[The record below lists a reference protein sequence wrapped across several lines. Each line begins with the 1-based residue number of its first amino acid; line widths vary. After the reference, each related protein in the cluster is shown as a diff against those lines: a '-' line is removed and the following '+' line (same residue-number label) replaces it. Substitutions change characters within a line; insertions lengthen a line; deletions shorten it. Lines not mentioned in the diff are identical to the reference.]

1 MIDSC
6 FKYRRVLSIILGFVL
21 VSGIFT
27 SCDKGPIDVL
37 YIFGVITENTATAD
51 VKDPEIHE
59 TYVTLL
65 SELNNELAAL
75 MNSTES
81 TILGT
86 GATFKITEGVELEP
100 RDLRSEDEKKIAVAN
115 SHILRLKQIDSSYKE
130 RIKDLEKQTETSF
143 CIKVNYI
150 LIRGSGNSDSVL
162 LQEYQFELGYN

>member
-6 FKYRRVLSIILGFVL
+6 NKYRRVLSIILGVVF

-27 SCDKGPIDVL
+27 SFDKGPIDVL

-59 TYVTLL
+59 TYVALL

-100 RDLRSEDEKKIAVAN
+100 QDIRSEDEK
-115 SHILRLKQIDSSYKE
+115 R
-130 RIKDLEKQTETSF
+130 
-143 CIKVNYI
+143 
-150 LIRGSGNSDSVL
+150 
-162 LQEYQFELGYN
+162 